1 MDIFTKARLRREE
14 AMKKAEAGEAA
25 EAPAPAA
32 APATMSQAEF
42 FKTDTSPEAKAKR
55 DAARAEALRNRK

>member
-1 MDIFTKARLRREE
+1 VDIFTKARLRREE
-14 AMKKAEAGEAA
+14 AMKKAEGGEAA